1 MSRFPIFLLMSCVC
15 HPFVVSSQTLTG
27 SFTHEGLLRDYRL
40 YIPDEYDG
48 SEPWP
53 LVLNLHGYT
62 SNALQQQ
69 IYSGMDMVADTGRFL
84 LCYPNGAG
92 NSWNVGFGGLNT
104 DDVGFISALLD
115 TLMLHYQID
124 PARVYSCGMSNGGF
138 MSYKLA
144 CELTERFA
152 AVASVTGSMVPDE
165 AALCMPNT
173 PMPVLEIHGT
183 ADLVVPYNGLFNSL
197 SIPDLLAF
205 WTGKN
210 GCAGD
215 PLTIPVPNTSLLDG
229 STAELIQY
237 NDCEGEAEVWHYKVY
252 NGGHTWPG
260 ASIIVGV
267 TNQDFHA
274 SAAIW
279 EFFLRHPGAGPSA
292 VSEEKEKNELLAFPN
307 PFSGTL
313 NVRKDGSRREVATI
327 WNQLGVPIWRGLIAE
342 ETRVDTQDWP
352 AGIYWLQAGSRFI
365 ALVKS

>member
-1 MSRFPIFLLMSCVC
+1 MRKFLFFSLLMI
-15 HPFVVSSQTLTG
+15 PFQFFAQTTTG
-27 SFTHEGLLRDYRL
+27 SFTHDGLLRDYRL
-40 YIPDEYDG
+40 YVPEDYDG
-48 SEPWP
+48 SAPWP

-62 SNALQQQ
+62 SNAPQQQ
-69 IYSGMDMVADTGRFL
+69 LYSEMDMVADTGHFL
-84 LCYPNGAG
+84 VCYPNGVG

-104 DDVGFISALLD
+104 DDVGFIDALLD
-115 TLMLHYQID
+115 TLMAHYQID
-124 PARVYSCGMSNGGF
+124 PERVYSCGMSNGGF

-165 AALCMPNT
+165 AALCT
-173 PMPVLEIHGT
+173 PAGPVPVLEIHGT

-197 SIPDLLAF
+197 SIPGLLSF

-237 NDCEGEAEVWHYKVY
+237 NECDGEAEVWHYKVY

-292 VSEEKEKNELLAFPN
+292 VTEQGEKNEALAFPN
-307 PFSGTL
+307 PFSGIL
-313 NVRKDGSRREVATI
+313 NIRLAGNGEEVATV
-327 WNQLGVPIWRGLIAE
+327 WSPLGEMVWRGRTGQE
-342 ETRVDTQDWP
+342 SQVDTQNWP
-352 AGIYWLQAGSRFI
+352 AGIYWLQAGKQVI
-365 ALVKS
+365 ALIKN

>member
-1 MSRFPIFLLMSCVC
+1 MQKPLFLALLCGLFFL
-15 HPFVVSSQTLTG
+15 PRLFSQTFMAG
-27 SFTHEGLLRDYRL
+27 FTYDGLPRDYRL
-40 YIPDEYDG
+40 YVPEGYDG
-48 SEPWP
+48 LEPWP

-69 IYSGMDMVADTGRFL
+69 LYTEMDMVADTGHFL
-84 LCYPNGAG
+84 VCYPNGVG

-104 DDVGFISALLD
+104 DDVGFINALLD
-115 TLMLHYQID
+115 TLMAHYLID
-124 PARVYSCGMSNGGF
+124 PERVYSCGMSNGGF

-165 AALCMPNT
+165 AALCMPVG
-173 PMPVLEIHGT
+173 PAPVLEIHGT

-197 SIPDLLAF
+197 SIPDLLTF

-210 GCAGD
+210 GCTVD
-215 PLTIPVPNTSLLDG
+215 PFVIPVPNTNLLDG
-229 STAELIQY
+229 STAELVQY

-260 ASIIVGV
+260 ASIIAGI

-279 EFFLRHPGAGPSA
+279 EFFLRHPGTGPSA
-292 VSEEKEKNELLAFPN
+292 VGEEKEKNEVFAFPN
-307 PFSGTL
+307 PFSGML
-313 NVRKDGSRREVATI
+313 NVRKAGSREEVATI
-327 WNQLGVPIWRGLIAE
+327 WNQLGEPIWRGHIWQ
-342 ETRVDTQDWP
+342 ETQIDTQDWP
-352 AGIYWLQAGSRFI
+352 AGIYWLQAGSRVT
-365 ALVKS
+365 ALIKN